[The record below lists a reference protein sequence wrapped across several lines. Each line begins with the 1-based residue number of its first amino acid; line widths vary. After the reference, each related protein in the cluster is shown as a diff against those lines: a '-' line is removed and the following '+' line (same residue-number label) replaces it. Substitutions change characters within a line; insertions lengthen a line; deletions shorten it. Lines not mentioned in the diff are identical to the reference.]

1 MPMKKIFYILLLTVL
16 IAACKSSRSD
26 DFGVEPGSGA
36 YNDEALVVK
45 KTYATSAD
53 KSNEINTEEHYS
65 YNTDG
70 KLSRIDSY
78 QFYMGKKNLASYQ
91 EYIYNAS
98 GQRIRH
104 TYYFKNASND
114 WKAGRELAFEYENGV
129 LKTEKAYYYRVSNY
143 QDEKVPASITTY
155 EFKDGKKVGQK
166 YFSDQNKLISETVYA
181 YTNNILNRETWSND
195 KGEVIRVFEHK
206 FSGNRRQI
214 TEYLPAW
221 DGEIA
226 LIEKTYDGQGRL
238 STEETKV
245 NNPLVCSMMAGF
257 VKYHY

>member
-1 MPMKKIFYILLLTVL
+1 MKKIFYILLLTVL

-78 QFYMGKKNLASYQ
+78 QFYMWKKNLASYQ

-98 GQRIRH
+98 GQRIRR
-104 TYYFKNASND
+104 TYYSKNTYNT
-114 WKAGRELAFEYENGV
+114 WLAGREQEYEYENGV
-129 LKTEKAYYYRVSNY
+129 LKKEKAYYYVDNS
-143 QDEKVPASITTY
+143 QDTRRLASVTVY
-155 EFKDGKKVGQK
+155 EFKDGKKVRQK
-166 YFSDQNKLISETVYA
+166 FYGDQNVLYYEIVYSYSNNILTLETVY
-181 YTNNILNRETWSND
+181 NE
-195 KGEVIRVFEHK
+195 KGEITRTFEHK

-214 TEYLPAW
+214 SEHMPAMK
-221 DGEIA
+221 EQIA
-226 LIEKTYDGQGRL
+226 LIEKTYDAKGRL
-238 STEETKV
+238 SSEETKV
-245 NNPLVCSMMAGF
+245 NNPMLCSMMAVF
-257 VKYHY
+257 IRYHY